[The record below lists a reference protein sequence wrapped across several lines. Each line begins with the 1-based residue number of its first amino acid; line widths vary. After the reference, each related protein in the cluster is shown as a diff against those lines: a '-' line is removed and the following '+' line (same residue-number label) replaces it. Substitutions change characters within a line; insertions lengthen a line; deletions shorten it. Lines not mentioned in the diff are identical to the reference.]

1 MALTPETDP
10 STLYRPASESSPPT
24 GRRIP
29 DGRHRRALRST
40 RIIRGEQCAEAP
52 LGCRRSDPAAGFRCS
67 RQPRALQV
75 VSLPSRQVAE
85 RTRVPPTA
93 IRFGVPA
100 ASWCQ
105 DVRCPLCLAR
115 PVRVLRQRPRVQRP
129 PVQRPASGACPASAC
144 PVSARLCPIPR
155 CPCPVSRARVR
166 RRVSGVRCERPASRA
181 CRACVR
187 PIRTCD
193 FVEREGAAGS
203 HASRTGAV
211 GVSPTVFATSSPA
224 AQVEVWCLELA
235 ALAAAASA
243 GPPAA
248 VVEALGWRPGSTLG
262 RQGHAGCAQDRPSAE
277 QPVRGGSPTGTG
289 CVQVGRSVLSACC
302 RPRPESLGRGWSA
315 LGPR

>member
-1 MALTPETDP
+1 VPRRRLAADGATQRL
-10 STLYRPASESSPPT
+10 AS
-24 GRRIP
+24 G
-29 DGRHRRALRST
+29 
-40 RIIRGEQCAEAP
+40 
-52 LGCRRSDPAAGFRCS
+52 AAGSLARYRWSHC
-67 RQPRALQV
+67 RAV
-75 VSLPSRQVAE
+75 MVAE

-115 PVRVLRQRPRVQRP
+115 PVSVLRQCPRVQRP

-187 PIRTCD
+187 PIRTGD
-193 FVEREGAAGS
+193 VVEREGAAGS

-248 VVEALGWRPGSTLG
+248 VVEALGWWPGST
-262 RQGHAGCAQDRPSAE
+262 AW
-277 QPVRGGSPTGTG
+277 PTGTRRLRAG
-289 CVQVGRSVLSACC
+289 SPVCRAASARRFAHWDRLRAGRQERAVGVLPATT
-302 RPRPESLGRGWSA
+302 
-315 LGPR
+315 